1 MKPFLRPASLAF
13 ALMVAGAG
21 TVEGAGVHAAAPAAP
36 AKTASTCKAEAGHS
50 AAFGGRRTFF
60 LDPQILTALKRDAAS
75 DPVLVEAKAALVS
88 RADAAL
94 ARGPYAVTQKR
105 VLPPSGKLQDYLSIA
120 PYWWPDPAKKNGL
133 PYIRKDGEINPDRDS
148 PKYDL
153 ARLEA
158 MRTDIETL
166 GFAYYFTDD
175 ARYAAQ
181 AAKLLRVWFIDSKTR
196 MNPHLD
202 YAQAVPGREE
212 GRAEG
217 IIDTRRLQGVVEA
230 IGLIGPAQVLSA
242 GEQASLERWFGDY
255 SDWLMTSRLGK
266 EEGAAANNHALWYDS
281 QVAQFALFAR
291 RPEVAKRIAANFVAR
306 RITPQFADNGSL
318 PKELARTR
326 SLHYSVFALA
336 AAYDVADLG
345 QCVGVDIWDAGDA
358 KGRSLRKATDFLR
371 PYAGQIDRWPYPE
384 LRPDSEPLNDL
395 LVRAAAQWP
404 DGGYPADTKRA
415 NVRRYFKTRAM

>member
-1 MKPFLRPASLAF
+1 MKPYFRPATF
-13 ALMVAGAG
+13 ALALSVAGAG
-21 TVEGAGVHAAAPAAP
+21 VGAQAVAPALPAKAAA
-36 AKTASTCKAEAGHS
+36 TCNAEAGYS
-50 AAFGGRRTFF
+50 AVFGGRRTFF
-60 LDPQILTALKRDAAS
+60 LNPVVMEALKRDAAT
-75 DPVLVEAKAALVS
+75 DPALMEAKKALVA

-120 PYWWPDPAKKNGL
+120 PYWWPDPAKKNGI

-158 MRTDIETL
+158 MRSDVETL

-175 ARYAAQ
+175 ARYAAH
-181 AAKLLRVWFIDSKTR
+181 AAKLVRVWFIDSKTR
-196 MNPHLD
+196 MNPNLS

-217 IIDTRRLQGVVEA
+217 IIDTRRLQGVIEA

-242 GEQASLERWFGDY
+242 DEQASLERWYSEY

-281 QVAQFALFAR
+281 QLAQFALFAR
-291 RPEVAKRIAANFVAR
+291 RPDVTKRIASAFVAR

-345 QCVGVDIWDAGDA
+345 QCVGVVIWNRTDA
-358 KGRSLRKATDFLR
+358 KGRGLRKATDFLA
-371 PYAGQIDRWPYPE
+371 PYAGQIARWPYPE
-384 LRPDSEPLNDL
+384 LRPDADPLNDL

-404 DGGYPADTKRA
+404 DGGYQADPKRA
-415 NVRRYFKTRAM
+415 AIRTYFKTRAI

>member
-1 MKPFLRPASLAF
+1 MNPSLR
-13 ALMVAGAG
+13 
-21 TVEGAGVHAAAPAAP
+21 AAIY
-36 AKTASTCKAEAGHS
+36 ASTLVVATVGGGGKAAVPLPSCKAEAGY
-50 AAFGGRRTFF
+50 AEAFGGRRTFF
-60 LDPQILTALKRDAAS
+60 LNPTQMEALKRGAAT
-75 DPVLVEAKAALVS
+75 DPLLIEAKKALVA
-88 RADAAL
+88 RAEAAL

-158 MRTDIETL
+158 MRSDVETL
-166 GFAYYFTDD
+166 GFAYYFTDN

-196 MNPHLD
+196 MNPHLN

-242 GEQASLERWFGDY
+242 DEQASLERWFGDY

-281 QVAQFALFAR
+281 QLAQFALFAR
-291 RPEVAKRIAANFVAR
+291 RPDVTKRIATNFVAR
-306 RITPQFADNGSL
+306 RITPQYAPDGSA
-318 PKELARTR
+318 PKELSRTR
-326 SLHYSVFALA
+326 SLHYSVFALV

-345 QCVGVDIWDAGDA
+345 QCVGVDIWDAADA
-358 KGRSLRKATDFLR
+358 KGRGLRKATDFLA
-371 PYAGQIDRWPYPE
+371 PYAGQVER
-384 LRPDSEPLNDL
+384 
-395 LVRAAAQWP
+395 
-404 DGGYPADTKRA
+404 
-415 NVRRYFKTRAM
+415 